1 MGIAKIEHIGAGGI
15 EERGVERIDALAP
28 ADQGRLPATGEH
40 CKRRQRGLERLIAAA
55 GQRHGEEIHQRALG
69 LMGHL
74 RRQVV
79 PPRVDDKLGQNLG
92 NARIVQ
98 HAPDPRKIPASIG
111 WPGQKCNGRG
121 QLTAILMAAIR
132 RYNLT
137 RSWQPRGGFK

>member
-1 MGIAKIEHIGAGGI
+1 MGVAKIEHIGTGGI
-15 EERGVERIDALAP
+15 EERSVERIDALGP
-28 ADQGRLPATGEH
+28 ADQGRLLATGEH
-40 CKRRQRGLERLIAAA
+40 CKRCQRGLEGLIAAA

-69 LMGHL
+69 LMGDL

-79 PPRVDDKLGQNLG
+79 PPRIDDEFCQNLG

-111 WPGQKCNGRG
+111 RPDQKCNGRG
-121 QLTAILMAAIR
+121 RLTAILMAAIR

-137 RSWQPRGGFK
+137 RSRQPRGGLQ